1 MAPTLQLAVL
11 LDRDTI
17 DAGGDVDFTALEAI
31 FAQFRSHPYTTAESV
46 LERIAGAEVIIS
58 NKVMLDEN
66 ALRSVPELK
75 LVCVAATGTNNV
87 DLKAAAKLKIPVCN
101 VRRYATPAVTQHA
114 MALILALST
123 RLIDYHEAVRAGRWQ
138 QARQF
143 CLLDYPIRELA
154 GKHLGIVGFGEL
166 GQGVAHL
173 AEAFGMEVRIAERPG
188 GPSQKG
194 RVPLHALLPQVDV
207 LSLHCPL
214 TPDTRNLIGARELG
228 LMKRS
233 AILINTARGGIVD
246 EQALADALRAG
257 QLGGAGIDVLTEEP
271 PVHGNPLLEPDIP
284 NLIVTPHSAW
294 GTRETRQRLVDELVL
309 NIRAFL
315 EGRPRNLV
323 E

>member
-1 MAPTLQLAVL
+1 MAATLKLAVL

-17 DAGGDVDFTALEAI
+17 DAGGDIDFSALESM
-31 FAQFRSHPYTTAESV
+31 FGLFRSHPHTSPGQV
-46 LERIAGAEVIIS
+46 IDRIRGADVVIS
-58 NKVMLDEN
+58 NKVMLKEG

-75 LVCVAATGTNNV
+75 LIGIAATGTNNV
-87 DLKAAAKLKIPVCN
+87 DLAAAKRLGVPVCN
-101 VRRYATPAVTQHA
+101 VRGYATPAVTQHA

-123 RLIDYHEAVRAGRWQ
+123 RLIDYHQAVREGRWQ

-154 GKHLGIVGFGEL
+154 GKTLGIVGFGEL
-166 GQGVAHL
+166 GRGVARL
-173 AEAFGMEVRIAERPG
+173 AEPFGMKILIAQRPG
-188 GPSQKG
+188 GPAQAG
-194 RVPLHALLPQVDV
+194 RVPLEELLPQVDV

-214 TPDTRNLIGARELG
+214 TPETRNLIGARELG
-228 LMKRS
+228 LMKRD

-257 QLGGAGIDVLTEEP
+257 RLGGAGFDVLTEEP
-271 PVHGNPLLEPDIP
+271 PVRGNVLLDPDLP

-294 GTRETRQRLVDELVL
+294 ASRETRQRLVDELVRNVQAYL
-309 NIRAFL
+309 D
-315 EGRPRNLV
+315 GRPRNVV